1 MAARC
6 WETKRHREDMEGY
19 QPCSRSLEMWDKGFA
34 SRKYAGTLWRF
45 CQMLIKHV
53 YSRAHQHNC
62 GLSARRPNCVS
73 VNPFIQK
80 YITLQKYFRTFFF
93 FYRLLPKLHIQIM
106 YKIRH
111 CPDTVQ
117 FKIDKLLSEKNRLTH
132 PSLRPLIKKGKTFR
146 RKKNLKKRTF
156 KCHQMID

>member
-6 WETKRHREDMEGY
+6 WETKRHREDTEGY

-34 SRKYAGTLWRF
+34 SRKYAGTLRRF

-62 GLSARRPNCVS
+62 GLSARRPYSSNVS
-73 VNPFIQK
+73 PWIRLYRNILHYK
-80 YITLQKYFRTFFF
+80 SISKLFFF
-93 FYRLLPKLHIQIM
+93 HQLLPKLRIQIM

-117 FKIDKLLSEKNRLTH
+117 FKIDKLLSEKNRLTR
-132 PSLRPLIKKGKTFR
+132 PSLRPLIKKGKTF
-146 RKKNLKKRTF
+146 KKYSEKIYL
-156 KCHQMID
+156 

>member
-6 WETKRHREDMEGY
+6 WETKRHREDTE
-19 QPCSRSLEMWDKGFA
+19 PCSRSLEMWDKGFA
-34 SRKYAGTLWRF
+34 SRKYAGTLQRF

-62 GLSARRPNCVS
+62 GLSARRPNSSNVS
-73 VNPFIQK
+73 PWIRLYRNILHYK
-80 YITLQKYFRTFFF
+80 SISKLFFF
-93 FYRLLPKLHIQIM
+93 FYWLLPKLRIQIM

-111 CPDTVQ
+111 CLDTVQ

-146 RKKNLKKRTF
+146 RKKKSEKTYL
-156 KCHQMID
+156 